1 MATPS
6 LPLSRF
12 SIAPMRRVRPL
23 VVAGIMMLALTGCFG
38 NQAPIGSGTGA
49 SLVSADALPAPDALD
64 TMSTARPFVISPLDK
79 LRIDVL
85 GIPELSQRSIQVDP
99 QGNISLPITGTIAA
113 SGKAPDQLQ
122 AEIRQRLIAGYVRDP
137 RVAVN
142 VEEAHAQLVTV
153 DGEVR
158 TPGVYPIVGNM
169 TLIRAIALANGTGEF
184 AKLTDVVVF
193 RTVDGQRYAA
203 LYNLGAIRRGNYPD
217 PFIYPN
223 DVIVVNDSRSRR
235 IFKDFLQIV
244 PLLTTPIIVALQR

>member
-6 LPLSRF
+6 LPLFRS
-12 SIAPMRRVRPL
+12 SIASPRRMRSL
-23 VVAGIMMLALTGCFG
+23 LVAGTMLFALSGCFG
-38 NQAPIGSGTGA
+38 KQAPIGSGTGA
-49 SLVSADALPAPDALD
+49 SLVSGDALPTPDALD
-64 TMSTARPFVISPLDK
+64 TVSESRPFAISPLDK

-99 QGNISLPITGTIAA
+99 QGNISLPIAGTIVAG
-113 SGKAPDQLQ
+113 GKAPDQLQ

-137 RVAVN
+137 HVAVN
-142 VEEAHAQLVTV
+142 VEEARAQLVTV

-169 TLIRAIALANGTGEF
+169 TLIRAVASANGTSEL

-217 PFIYPN
+217 PVIYPN
-223 DVIVVNDSRSRR
+223 DVIVVNDSRTRR